1 MLSWEEMKNL
11 QWFFFFFL
19 NEKILN
25 IFSMLWRPIKMFSKF
40 LVVPG
45 FYDDPN

>member
-1 MLSWEEMKNL
+1 MLNCEEMKKM
-11 QWFFFFFL
+11 QWFFFFL

-25 IFSMLWRPIKMFSKF
+25 IFSLLWRPIKMYSKF
-40 LVVPG
+40 LAVPG